1 MSHKQFWVP
10 LGQDS
15 PIQRTQVDSA
25 GLATMIQPVH
35 RVIFLGCHLARET
48 IRPHPYTASD
58 RSIPGAMMATALRLT
73 ILGAVLAV
81 EVVGTPRLGRA
92 AGLEDQA
99 RCRKLASGPE
109 TGKGAWHSHSFALLF
124 ASVYCNARV
133 SMDVENFLF
142 N

>member
-1 MSHKQFWVP
+1 
-10 LGQDS
+10 
-15 PIQRTQVDSA
+15 
-25 GLATMIQPVH
+25 
-35 RVIFLGCHLARET
+35 
-48 IRPHPYTASD
+48 
-58 RSIPGAMMATALRLT
+58 MATALRLT

-124 ASVYCNARV
+124 IALLCFALLFASVYCNAHV